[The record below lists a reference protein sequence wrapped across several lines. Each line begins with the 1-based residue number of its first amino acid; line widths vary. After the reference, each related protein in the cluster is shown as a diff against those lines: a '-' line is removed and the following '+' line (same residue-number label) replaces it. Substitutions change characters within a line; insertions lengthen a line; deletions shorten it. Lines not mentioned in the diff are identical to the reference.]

1 MPPVTTRYVVPSRK
15 EILERRAR
23 KQRHPGVER
32 DNSASASSSDDEES
46 GKAIDLLKIVEKDM
60 AVNQENVREAER
72 LIEDARRNR
81 HSRRGGSERSA
92 GDEQAGAGP
101 VPPVGD
107 SSDSEEDI
115 KKAGGGD
122 GPGRGPERAE
132 AVDGAVPERDEESAA
147 AVPDRDEEGAG
158 TVYQSDEDRDEDGA
172 GAGPENDED
181 GAGTV
186 YQSDEDR
193 DEDGAGQEPDLE
205 PGPQDGTGGEKEST
219 GDGDGIPVAGD
230 DTGRSRDEVKW
241 IMLRAALKRSSE
253 NLVNE
258 YLPSQST
265 LTKQGIAG
273 LLSFLVPVLMSR
285 LQLADEDQKDREI
298 ESLTSFIRK
307 WETRSAGWRFW
318 SRLEI
323 R

>member
-1 MPPVTTRYVVPSRK
+1 MTYVVPSKR
-15 EILERRAR
+15 EIVERRAR
-23 KQRHPGVER
+23 HQRHFSVER
-32 DNSASASSSDDEES
+32 DNAASASSSDDEES
-46 GKAIDLLKIVEKDM
+46 GRAIDLLKTVEKDM

-72 LIEDARRNR
+72 LIEEARRNR

-92 GDEQAGAGP
+92 GDEQAGPGP

-107 SSDSEEDI
+107 SSDSEVDI
-115 KKAGGGD
+115 KEAGGGA
-122 GPGRGPERAE
+122 GPGSDE
-132 AVDGAVPERDEESAA
+132 AGDGAVPERDEEGDG
-147 AVPDRDEEGAG
+147 AVPERGEEGDGAVPKRDEEGAGTVYQSDEDRDEEGAG
-158 TVYQSDEDRDEDGA
+158 TVYQSDEDRDEDSAEGA
-172 GAGPENDED
+172 PDASDIGPVDN
-181 GAGTV
+181 A
-186 YQSDEDR
+186 S
-193 DEDGAGQEPDLE
+193 
-205 PGPQDGTGGEKEST
+205 GGEKEST

-258 YLPSQST
+258 NLPSQTT

-273 LLSFLVPVLMSR
+273 LLTFIVPVLMSR
-285 LQLADEDQKDREI
+285 LELADEDQKDREI
-298 ESLTSFIRK
+298 ESLTSFIHK
-307 WETRSAGWRFW
+307 WETRSAGWKFW